1 MLTPGPD
8 WKADV
13 TVETPEDF
21 QGMRAA
27 GALVRRVFEQMKR
40 AAVAGVST
48 AELDALA
55 AAMLSDAGA
64 VSAPK
69 LFYDFPGHTCISVNE
84 HAAHGIPG
92 HRRVKADD
100 MINIDVSAEL
110 DGYVADMGESFVVG
124 GGRRAQHEICAA
136 VREAVGD
143 AIAQVKPGRS
153 LNVLGKAAQQVAQR
167 RGYQIIRNL
176 GSHGVGRSIH
186 EEPSYVPV
194 DNPAETR
201 RLRQGMVFTIEPF
214 FTTGVPW
221 VEELTDGWTLAVG
234 KDQLVAQFEHTIM
247 VTHDGVEIL
256 TA

>member
-1 MLTPGPD
+1 MLTSGLD
-8 WKADV
+8 WKPDV
-13 TVETPEDF
+13 TAETPEDF
-21 QGMRAA
+21 AGMRAA
-27 GALVRRVFEQMKR
+27 GALVRRVFEQMKQ
-40 AAVAGVST
+40 ATVAGVRT
-48 AELDALA
+48 ADLDALA
-55 AAMLSDAGA
+55 GELMSEAGA

-69 LFYDFPGHTCISVNE
+69 LFYDFPGHTCISINE

-92 HRRVKADD
+92 ARRLKTGD

-136 VREAVGD
+136 VRDAVHD
-143 AIAQVKPGRS
+143 AIREVQPGRS
-153 LNVLGKAAQQVAQR
+153 LNVLGKAAQDVAER

-201 RLRQGMVFTIEPF
+201 RLLQGMVFTIEPF

-221 VEELTDGWTLAVG
+221 VEELSDGWTLSVG
-234 KDQLVAQFEHTIM
+234 QDQLVAQFEHTIM
-247 VTHDGVEIL
+247 VTHDGAEIL

>member
-1 MLTPGPD
+1 MT
-8 WKADV
+8 A
-13 TVETPEDF
+13 ETPEDF

-27 GALVRRVFEQMKR
+27 GALVRRVFEHMKQ
-40 AAVAGVST
+40 ATVAGVST
-48 AELDALA
+48 AELDGLA
-55 AAMLSDAGA
+55 GDLLSAAGA

-69 LFYDFPGHTCISVNE
+69 LFYDFPGHTCISINE

-92 HRRVKADD
+92 DRRLKAGD

-124 GGRRAQHEICAA
+124 SGRRAQHEICEA
-136 VREAVGD
+136 VRDAVLHAVG
-143 AIAQVKPGRS
+143 QVKPGRS
-153 LNVLGKAAQQVAQR
+153 LNVLGKAAADVAQR
-167 RGYQIIRNL
+167 HGYQIIRNL

-194 DNPAETR
+194 DNPQEIR
-201 RLRQGMVFTIEPF
+201 RLTQGMVFTIEPF

-221 VEELTDGWTLAVG
+221 VEELADGWTLAVG

-247 VTHDGVEIL
+247 VTRDGAEIL